1 MTPED
6 ILSGPLL
13 ERIRGRAA
21 GYDRDNA
28 FFHEDLAELKAAGY
42 LKIFVPAAD
51 GGLGLGLA
59 EAAQL
64 QRLLATAAPATALA
78 VNMHLVWTGVAQ
90 VLAARGDSS
99 LDFILQEAA
108 QGEVF
113 AFGNSEAGNDSVLFD
128 SRTEAVPL
136 PGGGYSFT
144 GRKIFTSLSPAWTRL
159 GIFGKDSYAA
169 DGAGELVHGFITR
182 ETPGYEILPDWDTL
196 GMRASQSNT
205 TLLDGAV
212 VPAERIFRK
221 LPVGPNADPLIFAIF
236 ACFETL
242 LAAVYTGIGE
252 RALTLGVEAV
262 QRRTS
267 FKNGGRS
274 YAQDPDIRW
283 KVAEAAMAMDAL
295 YPQLSRVAADV
306 DGPRGPRRPVVPP
319 ARGPQGPGHGNG
331 AHRGGSRHPG
341 IRRLQ
346 LLPRLRAGAAVPGRA
361 RRHVPPVRRRVGA
374 QYRGERLAGPAGDTL
389 GRPRTPC
396 GVRGCRSR
404 PMRGRSP
411 RAA

>member
-21 GYDRDNA
+21 GYDRDNV
-28 FFHEDLAELKAAGY
+28 FFHEDLADLTAAGY
-42 LKIFVPAAD
+42 LKIFVPAVD

-64 QRLLATAAPATALA
+64 QRRLATAAPATALA
-78 VNMHLVWTGVAQ
+78 VNMHLVWTGVAH

-99 LDFILQEAA
+99 LEFILQEAA

-136 PGGGYSFT
+136 PDGGYSFT

-159 GIFGKDSYAA
+159 GIFGKDSKAA

-205 TLLDGAV
+205 TVLDGAV
-212 VPAERIFRK
+212 VPADRIFRK

-306 DGPRGPRRPVVPP
+306 DELAEHGAQWFPRLVGLKIRATETARAVVDL
-319 ARGPQGPGHGNG
+319 AIRVS
-331 AHRGGSRHPG
+331 GGSS
-341 IRRLQ
+341 
-346 LLPRLRAGAAVPGRA
+346 
-361 RRHVPPVRRRVGA
+361 
-374 QYRGERLAGPAGDTL
+374 YFRGSELERLYRDVLAGMFHPSDDESAHNTVANAWL
-389 GRPRTPC
+389 GLLETP
-396 GVRGCRSR
+396 
-404 PMRGRSP
+404 
-411 RAA
+411 

>member
-6 ILSGPLL
+6 ILTGPLL

-28 FFHEDLAELKAAGY
+28 FFHEDLADLQAAGY
-42 LKIFVPAAD
+42 LKIFVPAVD
-51 GGLGLGLA
+51 GGLGLGLT

-78 VNMHLVWTGVAQ
+78 INMHLVWTGVAQ

-136 PGGGYSFT
+136 PDGGYSFT

-159 GIFGKDSYAA
+159 GIFGKDSSAQ

-182 ETPGYEILPDWDTL
+182 ATPGYEILPDWDTL

-242 LAAVYTGIGE
+242 LAAVYAGIGE

-262 QRRTS
+262 ERRTS

-306 DGPRGPRRPVVPP
+306 DELVDHGSQWFPRLVGLKVRATETARAVVDL
-319 ARGPQGPGHGNG
+319 AIRVS
-331 AHRGGSRHPG
+331 GGSS
-341 IRRLQ
+341 
-346 LLPRLRAGAAVPGRA
+346 
-361 RRHVPPVRRRVGA
+361 
-374 QYRGERLAGPAGDTL
+374 YFRGSELERLYRDVLAGMFHPSDDESAHNTVANAWLGPLDT
-389 GRPRTPC
+389 P
-396 GVRGCRSR
+396 
-404 PMRGRSP
+404 
-411 RAA
+411 

>member
-6 ILSGPLL
+6 ILPEPLL

-42 LKIFVPAAD
+42 LKAFVPAAD
-51 GGLGLGLA
+51 GGGGLGLA
-59 EAAQL
+59 GTAQL
-64 QRLLATAAPATALA
+64 QRRLATAAPATALA
-78 VNMHLVWTGVAQ
+78 INMHLVWTGVAH
-90 VLAARGDSS
+90 VLGARGDSS
-99 LDFILQEAA
+99 LDFVLRETA

-159 GIFGKDSYAA
+159 GIFGKDTTAA
-169 DGAGELVHGFITR
+169 DGEGELVHGFITR
-182 ETPGYEILPDWDTL
+182 ETPGYTILPDWDTL

-205 TLLDGAV
+205 TVLDGAV

-252 RALTLGVEAV
+252 RALMLGVEAV
-262 QRRTS
+262 KRRTS

-295 YPQLSRVAADV
+295 YPQLSSVAADV
-306 DGPRGPRRPVVPP
+306 DDLVDHGGQWFPRLVGLKVRATETARTVVDL
-319 ARGPQGPGHGNG
+319 AIRVS
-331 AHRGGSRHPG
+331 GGSS
-341 IRRLQ
+341 
-346 LLPRLRAGAAVPGRA
+346 
-361 RRHVPPVRRRVGA
+361 
-374 QYRGERLAGPAGDTL
+374 YFRGSELERLYRDVLAGMFHPSDDESAHNTVANAWL
-389 GRPRTPC
+389 GQLETP
-396 GVRGCRSR
+396 
-404 PMRGRSP
+404 
-411 RAA
+411 

>member
-1 MTPED
+1 MRPGDALPDVLPE
-6 ILSGPLL
+6 SLL

-28 FFHEDLAELKAAGY
+28 FFHEDLEELAAAGY
-42 LKIFVPAAD
+42 LKIFVPASD

-59 EAAQL
+59 AAAQL
-64 QRLLATAAPATALA
+64 QRRLATAAPATALA
-78 VNMHLVWTGVAQ
+78 INMHLVWTGVAH

-99 LDFILQEAA
+99 LDFVLKEAS
-108 QGEVF
+108 QGEIF

-128 SRTEAVPL
+128 SLTTAVPDA
-136 PGGGYSFT
+136 GGGYSFT

-159 GIFGKDSYAA
+159 GIFGKDTSAG
-169 DGAGELVHGFITR
+169 DGEGQLVHGFITR
-182 ETPGYEILPDWDTL
+182 DTPGYEILADWDTL

-205 TLLDGAV
+205 TVLDGAV

-242 LAAVYTGIGE
+242 LAAVYTGLGE
-252 RALTLGVEAV
+252 RALDLAVEAV
-262 QRRTS
+262 KRRTS

-295 YPQLSRVAADV
+295 YPQLSSVAADV
-306 DGPRGPRRPVVPP
+306 DALAEHGVQWFPKLVGVKVSATETARAVVDL
-319 ARGPQGPGHGNG
+319 AVRVS
-331 AHRGGSRHPG
+331 GGSS
-341 IRRLQ
+341 
-346 LLPRLRAGAAVPGRA
+346 
-361 RRHVPPVRRRVGA
+361 
-374 QYRGERLAGPAGDTL
+374 YFRGSELERLYRDVLAGMFHPSDDESAHNTVANAWL
-389 GRPRTPC
+389 GPLE
-396 GVRGCRSR
+396 
-404 PMRGRSP
+404 SP
-411 RAA
+411 